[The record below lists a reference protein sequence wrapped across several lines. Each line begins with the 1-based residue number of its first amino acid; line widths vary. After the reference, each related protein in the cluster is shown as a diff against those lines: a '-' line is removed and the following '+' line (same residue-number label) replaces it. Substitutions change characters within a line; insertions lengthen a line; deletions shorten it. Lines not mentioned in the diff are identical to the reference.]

1 MARGRGSRWLLRVR
15 STPSSSETCS
25 MKGTS
30 MRSQLAAVF
39 LVFSLSANAQTL
51 SGAIDMHAHSDPDGV
66 PRKIDAVDLARLAKE
81 RGMRAI
87 VLKNHYE
94 PTASLAYIVRKEVP
108 GIEVFGGV
116 DLNLSVGGMNPSA
129 VEHMAATTGGY
140 GRVVWMSTFDSEA
153 QVRFSKQDRPFV
165 RVSQNGQLL
174 PETRQV
180 IALIARRNLVLATG
194 HPTAEEALMMIREG
208 RAQGVKHMVVTH
220 AMMQPIHMSDAQMLE
235 AAKMGAYIEFVY
247 NGLIGSYKEFT
258 FKDYARAIRY
268 VGVEHCIL
276 ASDMGQP
283 ANPVHPDGLVLF
295 FDGLKEQG
303 FSQAEIDRMAKEN
316 PARLLGL
323 ELLGP

>member
-1 MARGRGSRWLLRVR
+1 MKTLLALLLALGTTMTSFAQEKPLAGVIDIHVHCAPDSTARS
-15 STPSSSETCS
+15 
-25 MKGTS
+25 
-30 MRSQLAAVF
+30 
-39 LVFSLSANAQTL
+39 
-51 SGAIDMHAHSDPDGV
+51 
-66 PRKIDAVDLARLAKE
+66 IDAIDLARLAKSQ
-81 RGMRAI
+81 GMRGL

-140 GRVVWMSTFDSEA
+140 GRFVWMSTFDSEQ
-153 QVRFSKQDRPFV
+153 QVRYSKQDRPFV

-174 PETRQV
+174 PETKQV
-180 IALIARRNLVLATG
+180 IALIAKDNLVLATG
-194 HPTAEEALMMIREG
+194 HPTAEEALMMVREG
-208 RAQGVKHMVVTH
+208 RSQGVKHMVVTH
-220 AMMQPIHMSDAQMLE
+220 AMIAPIHMSDAQMLE

-247 NGLIGSYKEFT
+247 NGLIGSAKEFT

-268 VGVEHCIL
+268 VGVERCIL

-283 ANPVHPDGLVLF
+283 TNPLHPDGLLAL
-295 FDGLKEQG
+295 FDGLKKEG
-303 FSQAEIDRMAKEN
+303 ITEAEINRMAKEN

-323 ELLGP
+323 E

>member
-1 MARGRGSRWLLRVR
+1 MKFLWALLLGVAMTSFAQENPLAGVIDIHAHTAPD
-15 STPSSSETCS
+15 STP
-25 MKGTS
+25 
-30 MRSQLAAVF
+30 RS
-39 LVFSLSANAQTL
+39 
-51 SGAIDMHAHSDPDGV
+51 
-66 PRKIDAVDLARLAKE
+66 IDAIDLARLAKS
-81 RGMRAI
+81 RGMRGL
-87 VLKNHYE
+87 VLKNHYQ
-94 PTASLAYIVRKEVP
+94 PTASLAYVVRKEVP

-140 GRVVWMSTFDSEA
+140 GRFVWMSTFDSEA
-153 QVRFSKQDRPFV
+153 QVRFSKENRPFV
-165 RVSQNGQLL
+165 RVAQDGQLL
-174 PETRQV
+174 PETKQV
-180 IALIARRNLVLATG
+180 IAVIAKHNLVMATG
-194 HPTAEEALMMIREG
+194 HTSPEEALLLIREA
-208 RAQGVKHMVVTH
+208 RAQGVKHMVATH
-220 AMMQPIHMSDAQMLE
+220 AMLAPIRMTDAQMLE

-283 ANPVHPDGLVLF
+283 ANPLHPDGLVAL
-295 FDGLKEQG
+295 FDGLKKEG
-303 FSQAEIDRMAKEN
+303 ITQAEINRMAKEN

>member
-1 MARGRGSRWLLRVR
+1 MKILLGLFLALGVAFACAAQENPLAGVIDIHVHCAPD
-15 STPSSSETCS
+15 STP
-25 MKGTS
+25 
-30 MRSQLAAVF
+30 R
-39 LVFSLSANAQTL
+39 
-51 SGAIDMHAHSDPDGV
+51 
-66 PRKIDAVDLARLAKE
+66 RIDAVDLARLARS
-81 RGMRAI
+81 RGMRGL

-94 PTASLAYIVRKEVP
+94 PTASLAYVVRKEVP

-153 QVRFSKQDRPFV
+153 QQDRPFV
-165 RVSQNGQLL
+165 RVSRNGELL
-174 PETRQV
+174 PETKQV

-194 HPTAEEALMMIREG
+194 HPSAEEALLMIREG
-208 RAQGVKHMVVTH
+208 RDRGVKHMVVTH

-247 NGLIGSYKEFT
+247 NGLIGSYQEFT

-268 VGVEHCIL
+268 VGVDHCIL
-276 ASDMGQP
+276 SSDMGQP
-283 ANPVHPDGLVLF
+283 ANPLHTDGLVLF
-295 FDGLKEQG
+295 FAGLREQG
-303 FSQAEIDRMAKEN
+303 ITQAEIDRMAKEN

-323 ELLGP
+323 E